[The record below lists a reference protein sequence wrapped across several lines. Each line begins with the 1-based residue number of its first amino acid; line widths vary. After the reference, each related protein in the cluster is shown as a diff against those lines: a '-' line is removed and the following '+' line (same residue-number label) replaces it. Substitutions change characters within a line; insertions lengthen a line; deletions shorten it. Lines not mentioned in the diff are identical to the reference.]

1 MRRPGED
8 VVRIGLIVRA
18 LAILTAVVLTTG
30 SVVAADPSIDPSG
43 SPAASGVATS
53 PEPSEAPTVQPSEA
67 PSTTAPSE
75 SEEPAES
82 ESPSQVAAPSKAAA
96 EPSEAPDASE
106 APERAETPGA
116 PPSDAEIAD
125 FVGRLKAAGITT
137 TAAEFKALAA
147 KVGVGG
153 AVRTLAFAHASGK
166 TPAAILAMFEGGK
179 GWGRIDH
186 ELGLS
191 IGPGIGWI
199 MRNGHK
205 H

>member
-1 MRRPGED
+1 
-8 VVRIGLIVRA
+8 VRIGLIIRA

-43 SPAASGVATS
+43 SPEASGLATS

-67 PSTTAPSE
+67 PSTTAP
-75 SEEPAES
+75 AES
-82 ESPSQVAAPSKAAA
+82 ESPSQAAEPSKAAA

-106 APERAETPGA
+106 APERAETPEA